1 VSSPFLGME
10 KGAIPSAPLKASSTG
25 FSPRN
30 QGRAQN
36 ARLAA
41 ELEQVQSQ
49 ISRLQGLL
57 AGPFAERAPA
67 EVVQAERK
75 KLEDLQQSGEQ
86 LKEQIQAL
94 TSACYTPAPDG

>member
-1 VSSPFLGME
+1 V
-10 KGAIPSAPLKASSTG
+10 APLQVFLPLAG
-25 FSPRN
+25 MVDLEQER
-30 QGRAQN
+30 

-75 KLEDLQQSGEQ
+75 KLADLQESAEQ

-94 TSACYTPAPDG
+94 TSA